1 MLKFGRHL
9 LSLIVLLSSCLLIKT
24 NASIY
29 EVDVV
34 YDGTYSFLYGEVR
47 FFRFDVF
54 FLLCIVFY

>member
-1 MLKFGRHL
+1 MLKFRLNL
-9 LSLIVLLSSCLLIKT
+9 LSLIILLSSCLLIKT

-54 FLLCIVFY
+54 LFLQHVF